1 MGADELVIPRRIQR
15 SPKSHITTTLYRSGK
30 GRTVNGRKSRTGS
43 EDLAAAT
50 VARTLVSS
58 MEITT
63 EPFAKR
69 AIFPVSKA
77 MGRPPISNSSRK
89 LSSTFRP
96 GAGGAAAASAA
107 ASSAAPERNAARAPG
122 TARGAAGKRR
132 RGRRRARERR
142 EAAAAIDMVAGGERG
157 GAGEGRFFLS
167 LSSRYSCICSCTTHT
182 NLHTHTTQIGR
193 AHV

>member
-1 MGADELVIPRRIQR
+1 
-15 SPKSHITTTLYRSGK
+15 
-30 GRTVNGRKSRTGS
+30 
-43 EDLAAAT
+43 
-50 VARTLVSS
+50 VSS

-77 MGRPPISNSSRK
+77 MERPPISNSSRK

-142 EAAAAIDMVAGGERG
+142 EAATAIDMVAGGERG
-157 GAGEGRFFLS
+157 GAGEGFWLGFKRKKWLGLAVCDRVVCLPADHGPPVSWRQRRSFSGLLS
-167 LSSRYSCICSCTTHT
+167 FP
-182 NLHTHTTQIGR
+182 
-193 AHV
+193 AV